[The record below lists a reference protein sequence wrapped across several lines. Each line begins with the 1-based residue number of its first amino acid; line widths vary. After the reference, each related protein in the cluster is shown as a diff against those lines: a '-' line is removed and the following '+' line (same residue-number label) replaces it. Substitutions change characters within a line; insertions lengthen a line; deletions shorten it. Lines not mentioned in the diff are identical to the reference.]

1 MDNPEKLAT
10 QVTQDEE
17 KQSKNTTQYVLDT
30 TMHKQTKITEIN
42 VREYRRGIKNG
53 NREKLAT
60 YGTQDEENLSP
71 NTAHYVLDTTLRK
84 QTN

>member
-1 MDNPEKLAT
+1 MDNPEKLAAH
-10 QVTQDEE
+10 VTQDEE

-42 VREYRRGIKNG
+42 VREYRRGIKNA

-60 YGTQDEENLSP
+60 YGTQDEENLST

-84 QTN
+84 QTK